1 MAVPKKRTS
10 KMKTRSRK
18 STWMNKSNIQAEK
31 AISLAK
37 SLATNNNTSFIY
49 SSNNV
54 ELEND

>member
-18 STWMNKSNIQAEK
+18 SIWMNKSNIQAQR

-37 SLATNNNTSFIY
+37 SLATNANTSFVY
-49 SSNNV
+49 SENNV
-54 ELEND
+54 EPSDD